1 MRKLNIVHHQ
11 ATLVDQVEQDL
22 INYFKENNF
31 SIGSLIP
38 NEVEL
43 ASALGVARGVLREAL
58 SRLKMIGMIEARTR
72 RGMIITEPSLLGPMR
87 RTINPYMMTDETMLA
102 LLGFR
107 ISLELGIIDDLF
119 EYVTPQDITELT
131 EIVRIGEVTENNEYA
146 TVSEYQFHTKLYQI
160 VGNKTIQ
167 EFQEIIHSVMS
178 FIKDKFHVY
187 FSNEIEEIK
196 RDSFFVT
203 HADLLACLQ
212 QGDKDAYRKAL
223 QQHFQVYRKFLKRRR
238 EQGIFHRE

>member
-22 INYFKENNF
+22 INYFKDNNF
-31 SIGSLIP
+31 TIGSLIP
-38 NEVEL
+38 NEIEL

-72 RGMIITEPSLLGPMR
+72 RGMIITEPSLLGPMK
-87 RTINPYMMTDETMLA
+87 RTINPFMMTEETMFD

-119 EYVTPQDITELT
+119 EYITPKDIDELT

-146 TVSEYQFHTKLYQI
+146 TVSEYEFHSKLYQI

-167 EFQEIIHSVMS
+167 EFQEIMHSVMS
-178 FIKDKFHVY
+178 FIKDKFHAY
-187 FSNEIEEIK
+187 FSDVIEDIK
-196 RDSFFVT
+196 KESYFVT
-203 HADLLACLQ
+203 HAHLLQCLQ
-212 QGDKDAYRKAL
+212 QGDKEAYREAL
-223 QQHFQVYRKFLKRRR
+223 QLHFQVYRRFLKKRR
-238 EQGIFHRE
+238 EKGHPV